1 MVINIPPQV
10 NRAIEIL
17 EENGHSAYVVG
28 GAVRDAIMGKTADDW
43 DITTSALPEE
53 TAKAFEGFRVIETG
67 IKHGTVTVI
76 INKTPLEITTYRIE
90 TGYSDNRHPDRV
102 DFTGRVEEDLS
113 RRDFTA
119 NSIAY
124 SPKRGFADPFGGQKD
139 IENKIIRCVG
149 EADRRFG
156 EDALRI
162 LRALRFSAVLGF
174 EIDGETA
181 DSIRRNYNLLKNIS
195 VERIFVELSKL
206 LCGKDAGR
214 ILREYE
220 DVFFF
225 IIPGLEPMKNCTQT
239 HERHIFDVWGHTVK
253 AVESVE
259 PVPGMRFAM
268 LLHDSGK
275 PHCKSTD
282 ENGTDHFYGHSKV
295 SRKIAEDVLLNL
307 KTSTAFRNHVC
318 SLVEYHDFLPDKI
331 SKKTYKKYIGK
342 LGFDIVK
349 ELFEIRKADV
359 SAQNPKFLEEELAR
373 NEFGL
378 KILEEIESEEK
389 CFGITDLAIGGRE
402 LISLGLRPSP
412 ETGKILEILLD
423 EVMDEKIENTQKALT
438 ERAMQLIKPQ
448 ERRDNGNRK
457 N

>member
-1 MVINIPPQV
+1 MVIKIPPQV

-53 TAKAFEGFRVIETG
+53 TVRAFNGFRVIETG

-76 INKTPLEITTYRIE
+76 VDGTPLEITTYRIE

-102 DFTGRVEEDLS
+102 DFTDRIEVDLS
-113 RRDFTA
+113 RRDFTV

-124 SPKRGFADPFGGQKD
+124 SPKRGFADPFGGKKD
-139 IENKIIRCVG
+139 IDNKLIRSVG

-162 LRALRFSAVLGF
+162 LRALRFSSVLGF
-174 EIDGETA
+174 EIEPGTA
-181 DSIRRNYNLLKNIS
+181 ESIHRNCNSLKNIS

-220 DVFFF
+220 DIFFF
-225 IIPGLEPMKNCTQT
+225 ILPELKPMKNCLQN

-259 PVPGMRFAM
+259 PVPEMRFAM

-275 PHCKSTD
+275 PHCKITD

-295 SRKIAEDVLLNL
+295 SRKIAEDVLLKL
-307 KTSTAFRNHVC
+307 KTSTAFRNRIC
-318 SLVEYHDFLPDKI
+318 DLVEYHDFLPDKI
-331 SKKTYKKYIGK
+331 SKKTYKKYIAK
-342 LGFDIVK
+342 LGYDTVK
-349 ELFEIRKADV
+349 DLFEIRKSDI
-359 SAQNPKFLEEELAR
+359 SAQNPKFLAEELVR
-373 NEFGL
+373 NESGL
-378 KILEEIESEEK
+378 KILEEISSEEK
-389 CFGITDLAIGGRE
+389 CFKITDLAIGGRE
-402 LISLGLRPSP
+402 LVLLGLKPSP
-412 ETGKILEILLD
+412 KTGKILEILLD
-423 EVMDEKIENTQKALT
+423 EVMDEKIENTHEALN
-438 ERAMQLIKPQ
+438 ERALQLIKQQ
-448 ERRDNGNRK
+448 ERRDNGNCK